1 MKSSMLA
8 VAMMAALTV
17 ALPAAL
23 DSQKPLPGTR
33 GEQRDRDRDNR
44 DVWDVILGRGQADR
58 GQKAGSPAF
67 CRSGAG
73 HPVHGRRW
81 CTDKGFGLGSAG
93 RYDRDLSDI
102 ILRRPRQ
109 ERTRMDRGGLI
120 DILGDVVVGRFE
132 ARSRELGSP
141 APLTGSWAGGADG
154 GRILHIESN
163 GLRIA
168 EIVAD
173 TAGRVAEVRLRR
185 ER

>member
-8 VAMMAALTV
+8 VAVVAALTV
-17 ALPAAL
+17 TVPVALEA
-23 DSQKPLPGTR
+23 QRPGER

-44 DVWDVILGRGQADR
+44 DIWDVIAGRGQTDR
-58 GQKAGSPAF
+58 GGQKAGSPAF

-81 CTDKGFGLGSAG
+81 CTDKGFGLGTAG

-141 APLTGSWAGGADG
+141 APLTGSWAAGPGGD
-154 GRILHIESN
+154 RVLQIESG

-173 TAGRVAEVRLRR
+173 TAGQVAEIRLRR